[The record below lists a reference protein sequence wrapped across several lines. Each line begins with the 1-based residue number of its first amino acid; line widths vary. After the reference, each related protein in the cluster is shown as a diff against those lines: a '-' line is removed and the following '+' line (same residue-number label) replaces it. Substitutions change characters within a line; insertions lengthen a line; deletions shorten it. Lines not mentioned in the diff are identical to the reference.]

1 MADTTAVGGGVSY
14 PLTKMN
20 FVVSIAG
27 TDAVAAFSEVTGI
40 QGEVEPIPF
49 RQGNSNSLAPIKIPG
64 LVKHGNVTLKF
75 GFTANSALKTWI
87 VACMSEQRNTSE
99 IRKNVQIELI
109 DINTKAAPTDIRTTV
124 DTSGHVWILTNA
136 WVTKYNGPD
145 LNANESQVA
154 IESVEIAYETLTIA
168 V

>member
-1 MADTTAVGGGVSY
+1 MADTTVGGGVSY

-20 FVVSIAG
+20 FVVSLDSA
-27 TDAVAAFSEVTGI
+27 DAVAAFSEVNGI
-40 QGEVEPIPF
+40 QGEVDMIPF
-49 RQGNSNSLAPIKIPG
+49 RQGNSNSLAPIKLPG
-64 LVKHGNVTLKF
+64 LVKHGNVTLKY

-87 VACMSEQRNTSE
+87 VDCMSEQRDPSK
-99 IRKNVQIELI
+99 IRKNVQIELV
-109 DINTKAAPTDIRTTV
+109 DINTKQAPTDIRTTV

-136 WVTKYNGPD
+136 WVQKYTGPD

-154 IESVEIAYETLTIA
+154 IETIEIAYETLTIA